1 MHPSVPVT
9 VAGVESD
16 PIQCRDDDAML
27 TCRSCLETILIVIL
41 PRCSL
46 WWPVQW
52 VLIRHVQVHM
62 ERLGKGRFLFIF
74 VPHTF
79 LGRGGFFIK
88 NLYVIITCNET
99 LAPII
104 LGSLRTPLR
113 KTPCLLASSRSL
125 ANNPLSPPSCDL
137 VTHHAPTTMNAKLAL
152 CISRSPLSTNIY
164 THCVTRAPLL
174 YFIRS

>member
-52 VLIRHVQVHM
+52 VLIRHVHM
-62 ERLGKGRFLFIF
+62 EGLGKGSFFFSLIF
-74 VPHTF
+74 VPHSGF
-79 LGRGGFFIK
+79 GFFIK
-88 NLYVIITCNET
+88 NLYIIIPCNET
-99 LAPII
+99 LAPNI
-104 LGSLRTPLR
+104 LGSPRTPLR

-125 ANNPLSPPSCDL
+125 ANPLSRPSCDL

>member
-1 MHPSVPVT
+1 MHPSVLVT

-27 TCRSCLETILIVIL
+27 TCRSCLEIILIVIL
-41 PRCSL
+41 PRRSL

-52 VLIRHVQVHM
+52 VLIRQVHM
-62 ERLGKGRFLFIF
+62 ERLGKGRFFFIF

-104 LGSLRTPLR
+104 LGSPRTSLEKLLVSWLLQDRWPTHFLRPV
-113 KTPCLLASSRSL
+113 
-125 ANNPLSPPSCDL
+125 
-137 VTHHAPTTMNAKLAL
+137 VTW
-152 CISRSPLSTNIY
+152 
-164 THCVTRAPLL
+164 
-174 YFIRS
+174 